1 MSMFIRT
8 ASVCDA
14 LEALLPWL
22 SVQAGEAV
30 RSLLAATSY
39 EARCLCFVPISEG
52 CLTELW
58 AHYIYAA
65 DTCEAS
71 SVAGADHDH
80 GEVGAAPAAGWIV
93 FPGPEAKAAQV
104 RRLAQI
110 VDAFHFFAP
119 LGDVAAELVD
129 ADRQLARTLAALRG
143 IRSTLKD
150 ELHGKALALIPPASF
165 TAPAP
170 GLIRIDDPMPP
181 RPQGHPR
188 YRANTALLP
197 DSLFVVLH
205 PPGTKVEV
213 DVMFGVTDPR
223 SRQRP
228 VCANP
233 L

>member
-1 MSMFIRT
+1 MFIRI

-22 SVQAGEAV
+22 SVQAGEAA
-30 RSLLAATSY
+30 RALLAATSY
-39 EARCLCFVPISEG
+39 EARCLCFVPIREG

-58 AHYIYAA
+58 AHYIYTE

-80 GEVGAAPAAGWIV
+80 GEVGAAPPTGWVV

-110 VDAFHFFAP
+110 VESFHFFAP
-119 LGDVAAELVD
+119 LAEVTEIVD
-129 ADRQLARTLAALRG
+129 ADTPLARALSALRS
-143 IRSTLKD
+143 IRPAATA
-150 ELHGKALALIPPASF
+150 ELHGEALALFPPASF
-165 TAPAP
+165 KAPAP
-170 GLIRIDDPMPP
+170 SLIRIDDPMPP
-181 RPQGHPR
+181 RPQGYPR

-197 DSLFVVLH
+197 NSLFMVLH

-213 DVMFGVTDPR
+213 DAMFGIIGHP
-223 SRQRP
+223 
-228 VCANP
+228 
-233 L
+233 

>member
-1 MSMFIRT
+1 MSMFIRV

-14 LEALLPWL
+14 LEALLPRL
-22 SVQAGEAV
+22 SVQAGEAA
-30 RSLLAATSY
+30 RALLAATSC
-39 EARCLCFVPISEG
+39 EARCLCLVPIREG

-65 DTCEAS
+65 DTCEPS

-129 ADRQLARTLAALRG
+129 TDRQLARTLAAIRR
-143 IRSTLKD
+143 IRSTPTD
-150 ELHGKALALIPPASF
+150 ELHGEVLALIPPASF
-165 TAPAP
+165 KAPAP
-170 GLIRIDDPMPP
+170 GFIRIDDPMPP
-181 RPQGHPR
+181 RPQGYPR
-188 YRANTALLP
+188 YRVNTALLP
-197 DSLFVVLH
+197 NSLFMVLH
-205 PPGTKVEV
+205 PPGAKVEV
-213 DVMFGVTDPR
+213 DAMFGIIGH
-223 SRQRP
+223 
-228 VCANP
+228 